1 MTESPIPLPSA
12 HTSLKRGIE
21 RSLLPED
28 PHKKQKVTETP
39 ETSNLPQINDQ
50 SITVTS
56 LETSKVSSDG
66 LQLSPARAKRRL
78 AHQPLQ
84 VISNIHNLRR
94 GSEKRVPKPSAKL
107 IMD

>member
-1 MTESPIPLPSA
+1 MTENRMPLPSA
-12 HTSLKRGIE
+12 HTLLKRGIE
-21 RSLLPED
+21 DSLLPDD

-39 ETSNLPQINDQ
+39 EASNLPPINDQ

-56 LETSKVSSDG
+56 SETSKVSSG
-66 LQLSPARAKRRL
+66 RLRLPPARAKRQL

-94 GSEKRVPKPSAKL
+94 GSEKRVPKPAARL
-107 IMD
+107 TMD